1 MWGFMT
7 LTVIVFTSITTVI
20 NQNFTGK
27 ILVCFIQPIQTSPDF
42 IFLLIRGMFVLT
54 NHCTS
59 KGLRMMMKARYSA
72 SLPEPFEIALQ
83 CLQFEKKVFVW
94 KSMRTLGAILNLTE
108 ALSQIEHFMCTCGL
122 TDLIHT
128 CSVCSAYAVR
138 VRYVWCSEAARTHC
152 AFTQYAF
159 AVCYWSAAVYH
170 KHNIYPLF

>member
-1 MWGFMT
+1 
-7 LTVIVFTSITTVI
+7 
-20 NQNFTGK
+20 
-27 ILVCFIQPIQTSPDF
+27 
-42 IFLLIRGMFVLT
+42 
-54 NHCTS
+54 
-59 KGLRMMMKARYSA
+59 MKARYSA

-108 ALSQIEHFMCTCGL
+108 ALSQMEHFMCTCGL

-128 CSVCSAYAVR
+128 CYVCSAYAVR

-170 KHNIYPLF
+170 KHNIYPLFLFQIQTLLACPILNVLEQHCDPLLSQYSYTIFHRHTLNSNNINNVLNAFGF